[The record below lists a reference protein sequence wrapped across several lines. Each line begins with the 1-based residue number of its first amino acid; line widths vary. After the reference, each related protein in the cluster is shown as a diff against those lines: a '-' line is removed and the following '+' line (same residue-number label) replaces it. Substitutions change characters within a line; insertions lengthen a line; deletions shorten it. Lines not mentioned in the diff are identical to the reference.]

1 LSFLDQLNP
10 QQREAVETTEG
21 PVLILAGAGSGKTRV
36 ITYRIAYL
44 IEHKG
49 VMPESIL
56 AMTFTNKAA
65 AEMGERV
72 EKLVGGLSIAKPV
85 ISTFHSFCVR
95 MLRRDIEAM
104 RISSTVPGQ
113 PPIGHTRNFVIYD
126 ESDQQSVVKSVMK
139 RLGVDDK
146 ELTPRTVL
154 GRISW
159 AKNHM
164 LDPQELYLQS
174 ADPKTEKIA
183 HLYEEYRK
191 ELRKANALD
200 FDDLLLDAVR
210 LLKSAPQV
218 REYYNKRF
226 QYLLIDEYQDTNRPQ
241 YELMRMLAGDR
252 HNVCAVGDEDQ
263 SIYSW
268 RGADIRNILE
278 FEQDF
283 PEAKI
288 IRLEQNYRST
298 QNILQAAS
306 AVVANNVRRKGKNL
320 WTSRQG
326 GTKIGY
332 YEAPD
337 GENEALFAA
346 DWIARYMR
354 EANERGD
361 MPRTAVLYRTNSQ
374 SRLFEEAMRRY
385 GLKYHVV
392 GGFSFYERA
401 EIKDMISYLKVI
413 QNPDDTI
420 SLLRVINTPAR
431 GIGKGTIDTL
441 EQLALETGLSLWGAI
456 GEAVK
461 RQLVPPR
468 ALVSLKSFQQLIEDA
483 RAMLAGAFTKRLEQS
498 AEAQQPEVEI
508 AAVAEKPVADETDA
522 TAFDPQEFGNFSFD
536 FGENADPAAPDSGEA
551 GRLPD
556 SRPEVSATD
565 DGATDVA
572 GAAADEASAFP
583 APTVNTADILK
594 FLIDRTL
601 YIKLLEEEDTPEA
614 YSRIENLRELVNAA
628 MDSRDRAETM
638 DQFLDH
644 AALVADA
651 DDYDERAQI
660 TLMSLHA
667 AKGLEFPLVFLSG
680 LEEGLFPHS
689 RTMLVPEDI
698 EEERRLCYVGM
709 TRAMDQ
715 LILTRAVYRRRY
727 GTDLPEASVP
737 SRFLE
742 EVPGALIEEVGT
754 RKARV
759 GTAAV
764 GRPAGRSPAAFAT
777 ESSHYS
783 YEDEDQSA
791 SWHAGDPNRG
801 NARPSKPTVAA
812 RAYNSIENIAEF
824 FASRGKKFSVPK
836 TAPVEEPTG
845 KRGFRP
851 GQKVRHPKY
860 GEGTVY
866 QREGEGEEA
875 KITVQFP
882 RFGLKKLVEK
892 YAQLERA

>member
-1 LSFLDQLNP
+1 
-10 QQREAVETTEG
+10 
-21 PVLILAGAGSGKTRV
+21 
-36 ITYRIAYL
+36 
-44 IEHKG
+44 
-49 VMPESIL
+49 
-56 AMTFTNKAA
+56 
-65 AEMGERV
+65 
-72 EKLVGGLSIAKPV
+72 
-85 ISTFHSFCVR
+85 
-95 MLRRDIEAM
+95 
-104 RISSTVPGQ
+104 
-113 PPIGHTRNFVIYD
+113 
-126 ESDQQSVVKSVMK
+126 MK
-139 RLGVDDK
+139 RLGLDDK
-146 ELTPRTVL
+146 QLTPRTVL

-174 ADPKTEKIA
+174 ADPKTERIA

-210 LLKSAPQV
+210 LLKSSATV
-218 REYYNKRF
+218 REYYNRRF

-241 YELMRMLAGDR
+241 YELMRMLAGER

-306 AVVANNVRRKGKNL
+306 AVVANNIRRKGKNL

-354 EANERGD
+354 EASGRGET
-361 MPRTAVLYRTNSQ
+361 PRAAVLYRTNSQ

-385 GLKYHVV
+385 GLKYQVV
-392 GGFSFYERA
+392 GGFSFYERS

-413 QNPDDTI
+413 HNPDDSI
-420 SLLRVINTPAR
+420 SLLRVVNTPTR

-441 EQLALETGLSLWGAI
+441 ERLALETGLSLWGAI
-456 GEAVK
+456 GEAIR
-461 RQLVPPR
+461 RQLLPPR
-468 ALVSLKSFQQLIEDA
+468 ALSSLQSFRQLIEDA
-483 RAMLAGAFTKRLEQS
+483 RAMLAGTFAEQMQKCKCGAGDSPAQLPKPLWGQPPS
-498 AEAQQPEVEI
+498 AVQQGEALP
-508 AAVAEKPVADETDA
+508 PADEGEDA
-522 TAFDPQEFGNFSFD
+522 TAFDPAEFGNFSFD
-536 FGENADPAAPDSGEA
+536 FGAAGDETAGSEVDSAVAA
-551 GRLPD
+551 GRLHDSRRDAGAMNSDRPLEPQIGSMPD
-556 SRPEVSATD
+556 S
-565 DGATDVA
+565 
-572 GAAADEASAFP
+572 FP
-583 APTVNTADILK
+583 APTVSTADILK
-594 FLIDRTL
+594 FLIDRTG
-601 YIKLLEEEDTPEA
+601 YIKLLEDEDTPEA
-614 YSRIENLRELVNAA
+614 FSRIENLRELVNAA
-628 MDSRDRAETM
+628 MDSRDRAETL
-638 DQFLDH
+638 DEFLDH

-651 DDYDERAQI
+651 DDYDARAQI

-742 EVPGALIEEVGT
+742 EVPAPLIEELGT
-754 RKARV
+754 RRASGARV
-759 GTAAV
+759 GTVAP
-764 GRPAGRSPAAFAT
+764 GRPAGRSPAASPRAPIIPMKT
-777 ESSHYS
+777 KTRAVLGMVAEHPQR
-783 YEDEDQSA
+783 QS
-791 SWHAGDPNRG
+791 RQ
-801 NARPSKPTVAA
+801 KPTAPV
-812 RAYNSIENIAEF
+812 RPYNSIENIAEF
-824 FASRGKKFSVPK
+824 FASRGKKFTVPK
-836 TAPVEEPTG
+836 HVVEEPTG